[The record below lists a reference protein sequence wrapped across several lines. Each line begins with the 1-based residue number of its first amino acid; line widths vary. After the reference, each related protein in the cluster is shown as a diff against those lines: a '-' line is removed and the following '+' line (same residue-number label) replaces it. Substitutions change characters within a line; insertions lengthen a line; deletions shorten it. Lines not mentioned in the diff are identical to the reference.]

1 MDICIELSDEMQK
14 KWCRFK
20 RFWKGIIKIDT
31 RRFYKKE
38 LFTQLG
44 YEPLRID
51 ILNDMDSV
59 PFEQAWKN
67 KREVEY
73 EGIKIN
79 FVGYAELLKLK

>member
-1 MDICIELSDEMQK
+1 MKCK
-14 KWCRFK
+14 KNGAGLKDFEK
-20 RFWKGIIKIDT
+20 ASLKLTQEDFT
-31 RRFYKKE
+31 KKNF
-38 LFTQLG
+38 FTQLG